1 MKAMILAAGFGT
13 RMGSISKVVP
23 KPLIKINDKTL
34 LEENIEKLI
43 SIGVKEIII
52 NVSWLADKII
62 NRIGDG
68 KSFGIDI
75 LWSKE
80 DQPLDTGGGIYNVLP
95 LLGEEAFFVAN
106 ADVWV
111 DTDAYEALLKSYQS
125 DMHGLLLM
133 VKNPQHNTDGD
144 FSLNDGLVGFGPN
157 KLTFS
162 GLSILSKSLFDH
174 HDSSVASFSLKDIF
188 DFWIDKKKLSG
199 RLYHGYWND
208 IGTPNRLKML
218 EEHLNSRGSLL
229 NDI

>member
-125 DMHGLLLM
+125 HMHGLLLM

-174 HDSSVASFSLKDIF
+174 HDSSVATFSLKDIF

-199 RLYHGYWND
+199 CLYHGYWND

-229 NDI
+229 HDI

>member
-144 FSLNDGLVGFGPN
+144 FSLNNGLVGFGPN

-199 RLYHGYWND
+199 RLYHC
-208 IGTPNRLKML
+208 
-218 EEHLNSRGSLL
+218 LL
-229 NDI
+229 YTSDAADE

>member
-13 RMGSISKVVP
+13 RMGPITKLVP

-34 LEENIEKLI
+34 LEENIEKLA

-62 NRIGDG
+62 KRVGDG
-68 KSFGIDI
+68 KSFGIKI

-95 LLGEEAFFVAN
+95 LLGEEPFFVAN

-111 DTDAYEALLKSYQS
+111 HTDAYKGLLDYYQS
-125 DMHGLLLM
+125 DMKGLLLM
-133 VKNPQHNTDGD
+133 VKNPQHNKDGD
-144 FSLNDGLVGFGPN
+144 FSLNDGLVGFGPS

-162 GLSILSKSLFDH
+162 GLSILSKSLFEH
-174 HDSSVASFSLKDIF
+174 HNSSVAKFSLKNIF
-188 DFWIDKKKLSG
+188 DFWINKKKLSG
-199 RLYHGYWND
+199 LLYHGYWND
-208 IGTPNRLKML
+208 VGTPDRREML
-218 EEHLNSRGSLL
+218 EEYLNSKGRSAT
-229 NDI
+229 